1 MCGSSSPLD
10 EQRLIYVY
18 QGLNVVLK
26 LLSQHLD
33 QNSTDTLA
41 EAYRNADSGKIVAM
55 AAMALKN
62 GKITRQQYDK
72 IFDAA
77 MGVDTVQTQA
87 YRDVDI
93 NHPNNQAYLE
103 AHTYLNQYRR

>member
-1 MCGSSSPLD
+1 MNENSSLD
-10 EQRLIYVY
+10 EQRLMYIY

-26 LLSQHLD
+26 LLNQHLD
-33 QNSTDTLA
+33 QNGVDTLA
-41 EAYRNADSGKIVAM
+41 QAYRTADSGKIVAM

-62 GKITRQQYDK
+62 GNITRQQYDK
-72 IFDAA
+72 IFDVA
-77 MGVDTVQTQA
+77 MGIDTVQTQA

-103 AHTYLNQYRR
+103 AHAYLNQYRR